1 MHDSTE
7 LLYLT
12 DMHLLHDKAIV
23 VAVEALPDNRHS
35 IILDRTILYPQ
46 GGGQPYDMG
55 TITADGALFKV
66 SEVRFLEGIVYHK
79 GTFEAG
85 MLTVGQPVKL
95 QVDGERRLFMS
106 RLHSAGH
113 LIDFALQQLGIDL
126 VPAKA
131 YHFPD
136 GPYVEYEGSIAEEQR
151 EELKNR
157 IQQVVDKM
165 VADNIPVTTKLME
178 KDALAH
184 VCKYIPDTIPTGKPT
199 RVMLLEGVAGIPC
212 GGMHVKTTKAIARM
226 TITAVKG
233 KKGNTRISY
242 ALE

>member
-1 MHDSTE
+1 M
-7 LLYLT
+7 
-12 DMHLLHDKAIV
+12 
-23 VAVEALPDNRHS
+23 
-35 IILDRTILYPQ
+35 YPQ

-66 SEVRFLEGIVYHK
+66 SEVCFLEGIVYHK

-184 VCKYIPDTIPTGKPT
+184 VCKYIPDTIPTANQ
-199 RVMLLEGVAGIPC
+199 RVLCFWKGSLVFLAGVRMLKRPKLLQE
-212 GGMHVKTTKAIARM
+212 
-226 TITAVKG
+226 
-233 KKGNTRISY
+233 
-242 ALE
+242 